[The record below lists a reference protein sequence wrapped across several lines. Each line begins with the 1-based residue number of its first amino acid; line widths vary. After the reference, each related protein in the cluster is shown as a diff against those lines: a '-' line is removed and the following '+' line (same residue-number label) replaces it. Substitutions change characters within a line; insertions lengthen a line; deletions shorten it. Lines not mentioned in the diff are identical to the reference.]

1 VLNLSTLGLLFLSGI
16 IIFGPLFYFLF
27 YAHDI
32 FGLPK
37 WLVLIYV
44 LGVVSGF
51 VVWPP
56 ITSIMVTIAWALVIG
71 SWLWILWGIFRE

>member
-1 VLNLSTLGLLFLSGI
+1 MLNLSTLGLLFLSGI